1 MFAPL
6 LAGRCRERVIALSIS
21 LLVHA
26 IFLGWLL
33 HSPAPTFLTPSFLVK
48 GENGKYIAHLYWP
61 GKDSEIATDATSG
74 TSFNARNRMAK
85 EHLTWNRV
93 NVAKNAARLLD
104 QTNDGADSKTDI
116 AGSTVHPRAAGSPYG
131 SVSDGS
137 LSGPDVRPALPIVSP
152 DPRIEVADL
161 PDGIREGDEIIE
173 ITIDAQ
179 GNVVQKIVISSL
191 SSTVDAKVLAA
202 LENWHFLPA
211 TRFGVPIPSKQDVHY
226 HFPQTP
232 RG

>member
-1 MFAPL
+1 
-6 LAGRCRERVIALSIS
+6 LSIS

-161 PDGIREGDEIIE
+161 PDDIREGDEIIE

-226 HFPQTP
+226 HFPQSP

>member
-191 SSTVDAKVLAA
+191 SSVVDAKVLAA

>member
-33 HSPAPTFLTPSFLVK
+33 RSPAPTFLTPSFLVQ

-93 NVAKNAARLLD
+93 NVAKNAAHLLD

-152 DPRIEVADL
+152 DPRIEVADVA
-161 PDGIREGDEIIE
+161 DDSRWGDAV
-173 ITIDAQ
+173 TVCTYGAQ
-179 GNVVQKIVISSL
+179 GNVGK
-191 SSTVDAKVLAA
+191 
-202 LENWHFLPA
+202 
-211 TRFGVPIPSKQDVHY
+211 
-226 HFPQTP
+226 
-232 RG
+232 

>member
-1 MFAPL
+1 
-6 LAGRCRERVIALSIS
+6 

-191 SSTVDAKVLAA
+191 SSVVDAKVLAA

>member
-33 HSPAPTFLTPSFLVK
+33 RSPAPTFLTPSFLVK

-161 PDGIREGDEIIE
+161 PDDIREGDEIIE

-191 SSTVDAKVLAA
+191 SSVVDAKVLAA

>member
-6 LAGRCRERVIALSIS
+6 LGRRYQERVTALSLS

-161 PDGIREGDEIIE
+161 PDDIREGDEIIE

-179 GNVVQKIVISSL
+179 GNIVQEIVISSL

>member
-161 PDGIREGDEIIE
+161 PDDIREGDEIIE

-191 SSTVDAKVLAA
+191 SSVVDAKVLAA

-226 HFPQTP
+226 HFPQSP

>member
-6 LAGRCRERVIALSIS
+6 LAGGTRERVTALSFS

-191 SSTVDAKVLAA
+191 SSVVDAKVLAA

>member
-61 GKDSEIATDATSG
+61 GKDSEIGTDATSG

-161 PDGIREGDEIIE
+161 PDDIREGDEIIE

-179 GNVVQKIVISSL
+179 GNVVKKIVISSL
-191 SSTVDAKVLAA
+191 SSVVDAKVLAA

>member
-161 PDGIREGDEIIE
+161 PDDIREGDEIIE

-179 GNVVQKIVISSL
+179 GNIVQEIVISSL

>member
-161 PDGIREGDEIIE
+161 PDDIREGDEIIE

-179 GNVVQKIVISSL
+179 GNIVQTIVISSL